1 MALFLLFESASG
13 YALFEVTEADELGT
27 TADSVQVN
35 PRMRSEPPLP
45 SPPPHIPPAKFTRFP
60 LHHRRHCGV
69 QSPMH

>member
-35 PRMRSEPPLP
+35 HRTRTVP
-45 SPPPHIPPAKFTRFP
+45 SPPPPHTTTALRAPP
-60 LHHRRHCGV
+60 HRTEFLSALGASV
-69 QSPMH
+69 AGLL